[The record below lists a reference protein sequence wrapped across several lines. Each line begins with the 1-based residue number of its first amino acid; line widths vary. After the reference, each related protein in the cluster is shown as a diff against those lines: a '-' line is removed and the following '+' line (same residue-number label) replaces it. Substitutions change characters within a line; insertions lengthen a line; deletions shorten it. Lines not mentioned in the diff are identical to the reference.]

1 MEKNKVL
8 DIIIEFVNAVK
19 EDNRIEL
26 KKNDKFYS
34 IFSARYL
41 LGQII
46 RQYEIPKDHYY
57 ISKEAKAKWKTLSN
71 EDIWKYTH
79 RNIVKCS
86 AKNEVEIKIFNG
98 NKKEP
103 EVKKI
108 KLGEKFIFND
118 VFHDEHI
125 IPVNIIIKELL
136 KIEKLSYKNVEEV
149 LDKIYICRMLK
160 EEDRSIEEKSKRPFD
175 FKKVIDEIYK
185 PKGIK
190 ILPRVEK

>member
-19 EDNRIEL
+19 NEGRIEV
-26 KKNDKFYS
+26 KKNNKLYS

-46 RQYEIPKDHYY
+46 RQYEIPKNHYY
-57 ISKEAKAKWKTLSN
+57 ISKSAQNKWKTLSN
-71 EDIWKYTH
+71 EDVWKYTH

-86 AKNEVEIKIFNG
+86 AKNEVEIKKFKNNG
-98 NKKEP
+98 REAT
-103 EVKKI
+103 VQKI
-108 KLGEKFIFND
+108 KTGEKFVFND

-125 IPVNIIIKELL
+125 IPVKIIIEELL
-136 KIEKLSYKNVEEV
+136 KIEKLSYSNVEEV

-160 EEDRSIEEKSKRPFD
+160 EEDRSIDIKANRPFD

-190 ILPRVEK
+190 ILPRILE

>member
-19 EDNRIEL
+19 NEDRIEFE
-26 KKNDKFYS
+26 KNDKLYS
-34 IFSARYL
+34 IFSAKYL

-46 RQYEIPKDHYY
+46 RQYEIPKNHYY
-57 ISKEAKAKWKTLSN
+57 ISKEAKAKWETLSN

-86 AKNEVEIKIFNG
+86 AKREIEIKIFNG
-98 NKKEP
+98 NQKEP

-108 KLGEKFIFND
+108 KAGEKFVFND

-125 IPVNIIIKELL
+125 IPVNMIIKELK
-136 KIEKLSYKNVEEV
+136 KIEKLSYSNVEEV

-175 FKKVIDEIYK
+175 VKEVIDKIYK